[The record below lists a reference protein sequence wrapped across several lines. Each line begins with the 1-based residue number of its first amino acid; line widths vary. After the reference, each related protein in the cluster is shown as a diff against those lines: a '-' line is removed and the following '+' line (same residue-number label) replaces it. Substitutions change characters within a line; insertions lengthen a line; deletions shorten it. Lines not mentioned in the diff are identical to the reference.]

1 TMMAI
6 APAFHM
12 ASELPE
18 NRRALPVL
26 KVLFRNAS
34 RIHERRGPEVLRP
47 VTAGTLPAG
56 RIGGEVLRDA
66 VRRPNINEAETTFAA
81 LASGPADEALNHLLY
96 MVHDGADVHRVVLPY
111 RAWDLMG
118 IIGQSQAHTLLRQSV
133 RFCIKGETPRYV
145 QYIAGIRTL
154 VPRLLDQH
162 NLLTRTLG
170 GRTADDAW
178 VEQMSMT
185 IFRGTPE
192 AAAEAAAAALAEGID
207 PDALGEAITL
217 AANQLVLRANG
228 RPQAE
233 GPNKPA
239 GSIHGDSI
247 GVHATDSANAWR
259 NLAKVSNTRN
269 KAVCLILGAWQAARD
284 RGDRGGNFL

>member
-1 TMMAI
+1 
-6 APAFHM
+6 
-12 ASELPE
+12 
-18 NRRALPVL
+18 
-26 KVLFRNAS
+26 
-34 RIHERRGPEVLRP
+34 
-47 VTAGTLPAG
+47 
-56 RIGGEVLRDA
+56 
-66 VRRPNINEAETTFAA
+66 
-81 LASGPADEALNHLLY
+81 

-217 AANQLVLRANG
+217 AANQLVLRDNG

-284 RGDRGGNFL
+284 RGDRGGNFLNWQPYPRQEARGQVQNLDGPALLTNLNDAIRARDQA